1 MLAGSHIAQSVPS
14 CNLQKGGPTQKGVA
28 CVSRYSAGAD
38 EYAGET
44 MQRLCSAALDF
55 QATMYSLPIRAEY
68 NIHVETLA
76 LFSKISTSVA
86 RQVAPCPQTM
96 QSCLLLLPPAVQLG
110 AVTCFP
116 QPGRA
121 LLQGHQRPDI
131 AVADAGMRCPIV
143 P

>member
-1 MLAGSHIAQSVPS
+1 MLAGSHTAHSAPS
-14 CNLQKGGPTQKGVA
+14 GQPQKGGPPQKGVA
-28 CVSRYSAGAD
+28 SVTRCSAGAD

-86 RQVAPCPQTM
+86 RQVAPRPG
-96 QSCLLLLPPAVQLG
+96 SPAV
-110 AVTCFP
+110 
-116 QPGRA
+116 
-121 LLQGHQRPDI
+121 LLAAAPAHSPAWRDHP
-131 AVADAGMRCPIV
+131 PS
-143 P
+143 PT

>member
-1 MLAGSHIAQSVPS
+1 M
-14 CNLQKGGPTQKGVA
+14 A
-28 CVSRYSAGAD
+28 CFTWYSAGAD

-86 RQVAPCPQTM
+86 RQVAPRPESPACCRFCL
-96 QSCLLLLPPAVQLG
+96 QSSLAQSPARLQSE
-110 AVTCFP
+110 
-116 QPGRA
+116 RA
-121 LLQGHQRPDI
+121 LLQSHSHLHSL
-131 AVADAGMRCPIV
+131 V
-143 P
+143 